1 MTAKSLSGRQAA
13 SAIEEALAERVSV
26 LAGRARPPG
35 LASVLVG
42 DDPASH
48 VYVGGKHRAA
58 ARIGIRSFDH
68 RLPEDTTAPV
78 LEELIARLNA
88 HRDVDGIIVQLPLP
102 DPLDATRVLERLAPQ
117 KDVDGLHPVSLGRL
131 VLGNPWMVPGTPL
144 GVMMLLDHFGI
155 ETSGRTAV
163 VVGRSFLVGRPLA
176 LLLGAQG
183 ADATVIQAHS
193 KTEDL
198 ARMTSQADILV
209 SAVGRPGLIGRDHV
223 KPGAVVIDVGITRQE
238 GKLRGDVDFEAVSE
252 VAGSITPVPGGVG
265 PMTVAMLLRNTVIAA
280 EAGLG

>member
-13 SAIEEALAERVSV
+13 SVIEEALAERVSV
-26 LAGRARPPG
+26 LAGRGRPPG

-68 RLPEDTTAPV
+68 RLPEDTTEPV

-88 HRDVDGIIVQLPLP
+88 DRDVDGIIVQLPLP

-131 VLGNPWMVPGTPL
+131 VLGSPWMVPGTPL

-176 LLLGAQG
+176 LLLGARG

-209 SAVGRPGLIGRDHV
+209 SAVGRPALIGRDHV